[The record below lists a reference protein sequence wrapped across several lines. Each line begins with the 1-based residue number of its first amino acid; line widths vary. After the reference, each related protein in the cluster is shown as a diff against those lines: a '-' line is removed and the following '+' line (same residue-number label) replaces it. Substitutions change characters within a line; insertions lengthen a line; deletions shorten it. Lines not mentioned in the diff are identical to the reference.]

1 MSEPQQ
7 TTPKAPR
14 RSGRRP
20 KAVSAGE
27 EHLTTF
33 TSDIDSSAAPS
44 AAENLQ
50 NGTSHA
56 TNKKK
61 NKQKI
66 QSAKKA
72 APEPGVEDATRAEYN
87 HNTPG
92 NNVPSK
98 AKATPIKAQ
107 QAYAGPTF
115 HHSPAPSA
123 LPIPSFYSKSVPNV
137 STSRPPDVANDSGT
151 QQHDIPD
158 ARTEASQRKVENEMQ
173 RERESTPL
181 DFLFEAAKKAKSTP
195 RDESPDARSFSMF
208 GHESPYNRSPAPREG
223 DHVFPF
229 ELESGRN
236 TPGGVAPPFATP
248 YKDRM
253 DALRS
258 ASSSAGAASDLSEA
272 EARAKS
278 DALKKF
284 MNLTPRATSISS
296 DIPDPNNPFNAR
308 APQPRTLHQPIPQQ
322 HRHRSGPSTP
332 VSALLNGPGP
342 AQYFPNMPPAP
353 YNSQNYTSPMHRP
366 ASSHLRHMYHPSVE
380 SSPVELPSSG
390 ANDVPLISTARKHS
404 VQHETPRQ
412 PRGQIEPTQ
421 GPFEQMPQH
430 KSKPSAQ
437 ELENHLRSILKLDG
451 ISSNG

>member
-27 EHLTTF
+27 EHPINF

-44 AAENLQ
+44 AAENPP
-50 NGTSHA
+50 NGTSPA
-56 TNKKK
+56 TNKKNYK
-61 NKQKI
+61 KKTP
-66 QSAKKA
+66 SAKKA
-72 APEPGVEDATRAEYN
+72 APEPGSEDAMRPEYN
-87 HNTPG
+87 RNTSS
-92 NNVPSK
+92 NNVPNK

-137 STSRPPDVANDSGT
+137 STSRPPEVANDSGAHQSDT
-151 QQHDIPD
+151 HD
-158 ARTEASQRKVENEMQ
+158 ARTEPSTGKVENEMQ

-181 DFLFEAAKKAKSTP
+181 DFLFEAAKKAKGTP
-195 RDESPDARSFSMF
+195 RDESPDAGSLRIF

-258 ASSSAGAASDLSEA
+258 TSSSAGAASDLSEV

-284 MNLTPRATSISS
+284 MNLTPRATSVST
-296 DIPDPNNPFNAR
+296 DVPDPNNPFNAR

-342 AQYFPNMPPAP
+342 AQYFPNMPPVS
-353 YNSQNYTSPMHRP
+353 YNGQNYTSPMHRP

-380 SSPVELPSSG
+380 SGPVELPSSG
-390 ANDVPLISTARKHS
+390 TNDIPLISTARKHS
-404 VQHETPRQ
+404 VQHETSRQ
-412 PRGQIEPTQ
+412 PRGQGEPTQ
-421 GPFEQMPQH
+421 VSFEQISQH

>member
-7 TTPKAPR
+7 TTPKGPR

-20 KAVSAGE
+20 KPVPSGDESAI
-27 EHLTTF
+27 TQP
-33 TSDIDSSAAPS
+33 SDFDSSAAPS
-44 AAENLQ
+44 AAEYAPE
-50 NGTSHA
+50 GVSPA

-61 NKQKI
+61 HKKKT

-72 APEPGVEDATRAEYN
+72 APELGLDESVRPETNRNAYSS
-87 HNTPG
+87 
-92 NNVPSK
+92 NVPNK
-98 AKATPIKAQ
+98 AKATPIKMQ

-137 STSRPPDVANDSGT
+137 STTRPPEAANDSGAPQDGGKDVNT
-151 QQHDIPD
+151 HLSPPKP
-158 ARTEASQRKVENEMQ
+158 EHVVQ
-173 RERESTPL
+173 REPESTPL
-181 DFLFEAAKKAKSTP
+181 DFLFEAAKKAKGTP
-195 RDESPDARSFSMF
+195 RGESPDTRSVSMR
-208 GHESPYNRSPAPREG
+208 GYDSPYSRSPAPREG
-223 DHVFPF
+223 DPVFPF

-236 TPGGVAPPFATP
+236 TPGGIAPSFATP

-258 ASSSAGAASDLSEA
+258 TSSSVGAASDLSEA

-284 MNLTPRATSISS
+284 MNLTPQPISVS
-296 DIPDPNNPFNAR
+296 ADTPDPNNPFHAR
-308 APQPRTLHQPIPQQ
+308 APQPRNLYQPVPQ

-332 VSALLNGPGP
+332 VSSLQNGAGP
-342 AQYFPNMPPAP
+342 AQYFPNMPQAP
-353 YNSQNYTSPMHRP
+353 YGAQNYASPMHRP

-380 SSPVELPSSG
+380 SSPVELPFGG
-390 ANDVPLISTARKHS
+390 ANDPSFISTARMPS
-404 VQHETPRQ
+404 SQHETPRQ
-412 PRGQIEPTQ
+412 MREQFEATQ

-437 ELENHLRSILKLDG
+437 ELENQLRSILKLG
-451 ISSNG
+451 A